1 MRLSLL
7 PRSLSAR
14 LISLTLVALLVSQ
27 AVSYF
32 SFLHGR
38 DRPVERM
45 VSDYMAQAVLSI
57 NRSLSFVSSEKQPQV
72 VHALSNLF
80 ATYRLHARQ
89 GRCGRVLTSSERYSA
104 EFAERL
110 GVSRTRVHVRVGRG
124 LIYKKRRPDA
134 LSIALSYQR
143 DDGQWLE
150 LRQRLPDGF
159 GRWAHDALRNMLIT
173 ALFMIIAVI
182 LATRRFTRP
191 LRELADAAERFGRG
205 ESGDPVPEA
214 GGDEIKRSI
223 VEFNHMRERIERF
236 VAERTR
242 LVAALAHDRRTPIT
256 ALRQRLE
263 FLPDDDNTR
272 AMTATLADMAHMSV
286 AALAHDRRTPITAL
300 RQRLEFLPDDDNTRA
315 MTATLADMAHMSEAA
330 LTFMR
335 EESASEATRNV
346 DLAALIDAL
355 CEDYRA
361 AHAQVAFEPD
371 ERITLFCRPV
381 AIRRALRN
389 IIDNALAYGERA
401 TLSLVDTPEAVLLYI
416 DDDGP
421 GIVEAQ
427 MESVFDA
434 FVRLEASRSRE
445 TGGAGLGLGL
455 AIARSAIRGHGGDIT
470 LANRAEGGLRVR
482 VRLPRVRA

>member
-272 AMTATLADMAHMSV
+272 AMTATLADMAHMS
-286 AALAHDRRTPITAL
+286 
-300 RQRLEFLPDDDNTRA
+300 
-315 MTATLADMAHMSEAA
+315 EAA